1 MEGNLNGGFALEW
14 SSFGI
19 LSGDFNGNAFYWP
32 DNSKVQTLNY
42 GSNIE
47 DIKIVEK
54 DLAVIV
60 GDNGFM
66 SFWDLRT
73 NSIVYQ
79 ADISGHEKR
88 EVYSVSV
95 NPSQNQLLLTGGEDE
110 AVKIWDRRNLSAQL
124 HKF

>member
-1 MEGNLNGGFALEW
+1 M
-14 SSFGI
+14 
-19 LSGDFNGNAFYWP
+19 
-32 DNSKVQTLNY
+32 QTLNY

-47 DIKIVEK
+47 DVKMVER

-79 ADISGHEKR
+79 TEASDSDKR
-88 EVYSVSV
+88 EIYTVSV
-95 NPSQNQLLLTGGEDE
+95 NPSQNQLILTGGQD
-110 AVKIWDRRNLSAQL
+110 
-124 HKF
+124 